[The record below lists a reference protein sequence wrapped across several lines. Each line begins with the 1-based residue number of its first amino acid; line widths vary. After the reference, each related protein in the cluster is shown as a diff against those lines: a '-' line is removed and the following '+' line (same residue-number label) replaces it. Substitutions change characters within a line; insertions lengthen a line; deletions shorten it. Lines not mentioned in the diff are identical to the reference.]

1 LIIDGKHILNCIS
14 MNRKFS
20 VQQWQDDLRFLVTSM
35 ESIHPNLFHDVTQ
48 DAFQH
53 EVAILTDAIPHL
65 DDNEILVGLLK
76 LTAMTQDWHTQ
87 IISRNLT
94 KKWFPVRI
102 EQLQDGLFI
111 TAVSPEYAEYLGGR
125 VLRIGNCPGSEA
137 FNKIK
142 GITAHDNLYSQR
154 YFASMFMSIPSVLC
168 GLHIIADENTLQLD
182 IQPLAGGQRE
192 VKITAGAYDSD
203 DDLTWF
209 WLKEA
214 IPANETI
221 TVATHRKP
229 LPLYWQNANQNYWF
243 EFLDPYNTVYMGF
256 NQTANDETESF
267 ADFNIRLWD
276 LIDRQDVEHLV
287 IDLRHNLGGDHDI
300 LSPLIDGILQRER
313 INRRGGLFV
322 IIGPKNVSASSHCAA
337 WLEKRAQPTF
347 VGEPTGARPN
357 QYADPEHLRLPN
369 SQLRL
374 MVSKLYWQNDLA
386 QDARPWIEPHILAA
400 FDSADYFGLRDPAME
415 KVMDLL

>member
-1 LIIDGKHILNCIS
+1 MVS
-14 MNRKFS
+14 
-20 VQQWQDDLRFLVTSM
+20 SM
-35 ESIHPNLFHDVTQ
+35 ERIHPNLFHDVTK

-53 EVAILTDAIPHL
+53 EVTTLIDAIPHL

-94 KKWFPVRI
+94 KKWFPIRI
-102 EQLQDGLFI
+102 EQLRDGLFI
-111 TAVSPEYAEYLGGR
+111 TAVSPEYAQHLGGK
-125 VLRIGNCPGSEA
+125 VLRIGNCSASEA
-137 FNKIK
+137 FVKVK
-142 GITAHDNLYSQR
+142 EVTAHDNLYSQR
-154 YFASMFMSIPSVLC
+154 YFASMFMSLPSVLC
-168 GLHIIADENTLQLD
+168 GLHIIDDVNFLRLE
-182 IQPLAGGQRE
+182 IQPFTGGQRE
-192 VKITAGAYDSD
+192 VKVTAGIYESD

-209 WLKEA
+209 WQKEA
-214 IPANETI
+214 VPAEEYI
-221 TVATHRKP
+221 TVATRRET
-229 LPLYWQNANQNYWF
+229 LPLFWKNTHRFYWF
-243 EFLDPYNTVYMGF
+243 EFLEAYKTVYMGF
-256 NQTANDETESF
+256 NLTANNELESF
-267 ADFNIRLWD
+267 ADFNISLWD
-276 LIDRQDVEHLV
+276 LVDHEDVERLV

-300 LSPLIDGILQRER
+300 LPPLIDGVLQRER
-313 INRRGGLFV
+313 INRREGLYV

-386 QDARPWIEPHILAA
+386 QDARPWIEPHIRAA
-400 FDSADYFGLRDPAME
+400 FDSADYFGLRDPAMD
-415 KVMDLL
+415 KIFGLLKAESPYRG